1 MGGLIGVWR
10 GGVEHS
16 DHCDLQVW
24 KGGVVCMT
32 SQRFVYGVDRHC
44 RAITGCDAKQQ
55 RLPQGDH

>member
-16 DHCDLQVW
+16 HHCDLQVR

-32 SQRFVYGVDRHC
+32 SQRFMASTVIAAPSLGAMQSSSDYRRV
-44 RAITGCDAKQQ
+44 IS
-55 RLPQGDH
+55 